1 MTVIRRLAL
10 ISSAA
15 IALTALVA
23 AANAQHNGPGSGMM
37 GPEMMMGPG
46 MDRGMM
52 GPGMMGHGG
61 SGRMCGPAAAGFTE
75 RRFDRLERLIKPTD
89 AQRGKF
95 DEFKAASSKAAEI
108 MKSACATD
116 MPATMPGR
124 MEAMEK
130 HMDAMLQSVKTVR
143 PALEAF
149 YATLSDEQKARL
161 DSNSGPRH
169 RRWHE

>member
-15 IALTALVA
+15 IALTALAA

-46 MDRGMM
+46 MMGPGMM

-61 SGRMCGPAAAGFTE
+61 FGRMCDPAAAGFAE
-75 RRFDRLERLIKPTD
+75 RRLDRLERLIKPTD

-95 DEFKAASSKAAEI
+95 DEFKAASNKAAEI
-108 MKSACATD
+108 MRSACPTD

-130 HMDAMLQSVKTVR
+130 RMDAMLQSVKTVR

-161 DSNSGPRH
+161 DSRSGRH
-169 RRWHE
+169 RF